1 MFDLPLGAYSK
12 RRKKGM
18 KPTPNPSPPEET
30 AMTTAPHPPLKL
42 DEMEPPKSQIDV
54 PWRFQEWLVYWELE
68 QLVLLPHEI
77 ADVEFFFLTLNK
89 LMGVIKAGDED
100 ETLAYAESLG
110 VAAKRFQKI
119 VGKYEIDSAN
129 HG

>member
-1 MFDLPLGAYSK
+1 
-12 RRKKGM
+12 
-18 KPTPNPSPPEET
+18 
-30 AMTTAPHPPLKL
+30 MTTAPHPPLKL

>member
-1 MFDLPLGAYSK
+1 MAEVQAPY
-12 RRKKGM
+12 
-18 KPTPNPSPPEET
+18 N
-30 AMTTAPHPPLKL
+30 TAPQPPINL
-42 DEMEPPKSQIDV
+42 DDIEPPKSQIDV

-68 QLVLLPHEI
+68 QPVLLPHEI